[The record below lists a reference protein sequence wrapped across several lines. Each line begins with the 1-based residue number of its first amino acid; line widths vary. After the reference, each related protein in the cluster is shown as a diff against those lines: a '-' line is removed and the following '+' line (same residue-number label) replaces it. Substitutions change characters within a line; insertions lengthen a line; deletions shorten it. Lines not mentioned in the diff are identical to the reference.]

1 MKEKGKILLMNI
13 SSTAKY
19 ALGVT
24 AAAAMLAGCSSGAS
38 SLGPTTP
45 SMGAQ
50 ASHGTAAATVT
61 ARVGLVGIAM
71 NAPRV
76 TPDKK
81 AAGQLLYIS
90 DDGTNDVY
98 TYAWPKPKSITNTL
112 TGFSEPQGACADA
125 KGNVWITNTGES
137 NVLEYNGT
145 KQVGTL
151 SDTGQYPVGCAV
163 DKAGDVAVTNIVS
176 TAGGPGTVTIFA
188 KGKGSGKNVAI
199 TGFSRVFFGAYDKAS
214 NLWVDGD
221 NDSSQASVAELT
233 NKGKVVNGTLS
244 GASFEFPGGV
254 NYDGK
259 LIMVNDQDAA
269 SLYQLK
275 KFKVVGTVSL
285 TGATD
290 IDQDWLDNGTSQV
303 VGPDAGAANVKIY
316 PYPKGGN
323 ATTTLSGLSE
333 PIGSVVSAKK

>member
-1 MKEKGKILLMNI
+1 MKI

-38 SLGPTTP
+38 SLAPTTP

-50 ASHGTAAATVT
+50 ASHGTAATLT

-112 TGFSEPQGACADA
+112 TGFDEPQGACADT
-125 KGNVWITNTGES
+125 KGNVWITNTGTS
-137 NVLEYNGT
+137 SVLEYNGT

-163 DKAGDVAVTNIVS
+163 DKAGDVAVTNIFAAS
-176 TAGGPGTVTIFA
+176 GAAGSVTIFA
-188 KGKGSGKNVAI
+188 KGKGSGKNIPI
-199 TGFSRVFFGAYDKAS
+199 TGFSEVFFGAYDKGS
-214 NLWVDGD
+214 NLWVDGIGG
-221 NDSSQASVAELT
+221 SVAAVAELT
-233 NKGKVVNGTLS
+233 KKGKVVNGTLS
-244 GASFEFPGGV
+244 GASLEFPGGV

-259 LIMVNDQDAA
+259 LIVVNDQDTA

-275 KFKVVGTVSL
+275 KFKVVGTVPL

-290 IDQDWLDNGTSQV
+290 IDQDWIDNGTSQV
-303 VGPDAGAANVKIY
+303 IGPDAGAANVKIY

-333 PIGSVVSAKK
+333 PIGSTVSAKK